1 MDAPK
6 DATAATRAA
15 LAHAAAALPPEDGA
29 DFERVRRGFIDT
41 LPDARIES
49 PTRGVAWDLV
59 ALRLRAGRGL
69 CPTRSIPASGAR
81 RGST

>member
-15 LAHAAAALPPEDGA
+15 LASAAAALPPEDGA

-49 PTRGVAWDLV
+49 PTRGVAWDLSPFAFEQEEACPDTV
-59 ALRLRAGRGL
+59 HPGL
-69 CPTRSIPASGAR
+69 CAR